1 MWPGG
6 PVTLPGE
13 PLLSAGQCAGHWRGH
28 LGRRGGPMEA
38 QVWRGCRGAG
48 QAVAGPVG
56 LVLSR
61 AQTTVGTRGRRGCL
75 AVLGEGAAWPGG
87 WLRAAAVTVGGDGQW
102 PGQGSPPTNRFWV
115 SPVGLGEAMP
125 GLHGG
130 WLSWKPPPPGLKLE
144 LGRVAG
150 AGDPR
155 QARGL
160 SGWWADSPA
169 QPLTPGVHAE
179 GSWRGFTSVVGPTP
193 RKLRPQPPL
202 QLLPPPG
209 PGATVGSPRLVPCP
223 PRACFL
229 LWVVQ
234 PGGLSGALP
243 GAGVP

>member
-1 MWPGG
+1 MARLQGG
-6 PVTLPGE
+6 R
-13 PLLSAGQCAGHWRGH
+13 AGRGRACGPCAQQSSDHGGDAGAQGM
-28 LGRRGGPMEA
+28 LGRSR
-38 QVWRGCRGAG
+38 RGCRLARRLAEGCCSHCG
-48 QAVAGPVG
+48 
-56 LVLSR
+56 
-61 AQTTVGTRGRRGCL
+61 RGRPV
-75 AVLGEGAAWPGG
+75 A
-87 WLRAAAVTVGGDGQW
+87 RAGF
-102 PGQGSPPTNRFWV
+102 PPTNRFWV